1 MMRPIKL
8 TVSAFGPY
16 ADKTVFDMNLLGEKG
31 LYLITGDTG
40 AGKTTIFDAI
50 VFALYGEASG
60 SSRQP
65 DAFRSK
71 YAADETPTFVELV
84 FDHKGQI
91 YTVKRNPEYTR
102 PSKRGDGFTTQTADA
117 TLTHPDGSVV
127 TKMKEV
133 TRAICELIGVDRNQ
147 FSQIAMIAQGDFL
160 RLLLAGTTER
170 SAIFRRIF
178 KTDGYGKLQE
188 MLKIKFRDVNNEL
201 SELNRG
207 TRQTVEGIKLAADSP
222 FSAEFE
228 QLKASEV
235 IQSDMAIMLIDRV
248 LAGDDAALKLADQK
262 IEGYDKKI
270 NEISLSLSRANDA
283 KKAKLDL
290 IAAQKYISE
299 NEPILKQAEDLLNIE
314 EAKSDERQAVKLKIQ
329 QLTERLKKYDQ
340 IDQIDKDILNKQAE
354 ITSAETIRGALVN
367 EIDTL
372 DKTIAETKK
381 LISSLDDI
389 EAKSVGAE
397 NELTRL
403 NEISEKLRRI
413 AEKLNDYDKIKE
425 SYTKATD
432 KYNKARQLF
441 TIKSAEADRLET
453 AWLDEQAGVLAS
465 NLREGEPCA
474 VCGSVNHPSPAKI
487 SEHAPDG
494 AMVKAAKA
502 ERERLRTEM
511 ESASADS
518 GELKGKAQA
527 LGNEII
533 ELSNEFISGRS
544 DNPKAALSEYK
555 KNHIEALNSA
565 KSRVAELCA
574 LSKKKE
580 TAAEGLP
587 KEEDKLNGKKME
599 MSATEQTLT
608 RLSAEKKAL
617 LERRNL
623 ALTELEFKTKTDAE
637 SEIADLGKM
646 SDQLEAAYISAKT
659 SYDNLVKAMTEKK
672 ATVNAII
679 ESGTTQLEIDTDT
692 LEFELSALKNE
703 KEAANESRD
712 QITAR
717 ISANRSAREDINRRA
732 ELLFDVES
740 RWKEIKALSDAA
752 NGSVRGKERIAL
764 ETYIQMTYF
773 DRIIR
778 RANLRLMSMSDGQYE
793 LIRRSTADNK
803 QSQSGLELDIKD
815 HYNGSLR
822 AINTLSG
829 GESFKASLSL
839 ALGLSDE
846 IQSSAGG
853 VRLDTMFI
861 DEGFGSLDDRS
872 LDQAINAL
880 IRLSDSNR
888 LVGIISHVGELKQR
902 IDRQIIIKK
911 EKTGGSKA
919 EIIV

>member
-84 FDHKGQI
+84 FDYAGQI

-117 TLTHPDGSVV
+117 TLIRPDGSVV

-133 TRAICELIGVDRNQ
+133 TRAISELIGVDRNQ

-170 SAIFRRIF
+170 SAVFRRIF

-222 FSAEFE
+222 FLSEFE

-235 IQSDMAIMLIDRV
+235 IQSDMAIMLISRILVEDQT
-248 LAGDDAALKLADQK
+248 ALKSADQK
-262 IEGYDKKI
+262 IERYDKKI

-290 IAAQKYISE
+290 ESAQKYITDY
-299 NEPILKQAEDLLNIE
+299 EPILKQAENLLNIE
-314 EAKSDERQAVKLKIQ
+314 EAKSNERQEVKLKIQ

-340 IDQIDKDILNKQAE
+340 IDQIDKDIVTKQTE
-354 ITSAETIRGALVN
+354 ITSNETAR
-367 EIDTL
+367 DTL
-372 DKTIAETKK
+372 
-381 LISSLDDI
+381 S
-389 EAKSVGAE
+389 
-397 NELTRL
+397 
-403 NEISEKLRRI
+403 NEISERLHRI
-413 AEKLNDYDKIKE
+413 GEKLIDYDKIKE

-432 KYNKARQLF
+432 KYNKVRQLF
-441 TIKSAEADRLET
+441 ITKSAQADRLET
-453 AWLDEQAGVLAS
+453 AWLDEQAGILAA
-465 NLREGEPCA
+465 NLHEGEPCA

-487 SEHAPDG
+487 SEHAPDE
-494 AMVKAAKA
+494 AIVKAAKA

-533 ELSNEFISGRS
+533 ELSAEFISGRS
-544 DNPKAALSEYK
+544 DNPKTALTEYK
-555 KNHIEALNSA
+555 KEHIEALNSA
-565 KSRVAELCA
+565 KSRVSELYA
-574 LSKKKE
+574 LVKKKE
-580 TAAEGLP
+580 KAAECLP

-599 MSATEQTLT
+599 LSATEQTLT

-623 ALTELEFKTKTDAE
+623 ALTELEFNTKTDAE
-637 SEIADLGKM
+637 NEIAALYKK
-646 SDQLEAAYISAKT
+646 SDALEAAYSRAKAD
-659 SYDNLVKAMTEKK
+659 YDDLVKAMTEKK
-672 ATVNAII
+672 ATVKAITKN
-679 ESGTTQLEIDTDT
+679 GTAQLEIDTDT
-692 LEFELSALKNE
+692 LDAELMALKNE
-703 KEAANESRD
+703 KNAANELRD

-717 ISANRSAREDINRRA
+717 ISANRSAREDINHRA
-732 ELLFDVES
+732 ELLSDVEN

-773 DRIIR
+773 NRIIR

-793 LIRRSTADNK
+793 LVRRSIADNK

-822 AINTLSG
+822 AVNTLSG
-829 GESFKASLSL
+829 GESFKASLAL

-902 IDRQIIIKK
+902 IDRQIVIKK

>member
-1 MMRPIKL
+1 MRPIKL

-16 ADKTVFDMNLLGEKG
+16 ADKTVFDMDLLGEKG

-84 FDHKGQI
+84 FDYAGQI
-91 YTVKRNPEYTR
+91 YTVKRNPEYLR
-102 PSKRGDGFTTQTADA
+102 PSKRGDGFTPQAADA
-117 TLTHPDGSVV
+117 TLTRPDGTVV
-127 TKMKEV
+127 TKTREV
-133 TRAICELIGVDRNQ
+133 TRAISELIGVDRNQ

-160 RLLLAGTTER
+160 RLLLAGTAER
-170 SAIFRRIF
+170 SAVFRRIF
-178 KTDGYGKLQE
+178 KTDGYGKLQDA
-188 MLKIKFRDVNNEL
+188 LKAKFREVNNEL

-207 TRQTVEGIKLAADSP
+207 TRQTVEGIRLTEDSP
-222 FSAEFE
+222 FFAEFE
-228 QLKASEV
+228 QIKSGEV
-235 IQSDMAIMLIDRV
+235 IRSDMAILLIDRV
-248 LAGDDAALKLADQK
+248 LAEDNAALKSVDLN

-270 NEISLSLSRANDA
+270 NVISLSISRAKDA
-283 KKAKLDL
+283 EQAKRDLD
-290 IAAQKYISE
+290 AAQKYILD
-299 NEPILKQAEDLLNIE
+299 NKPILKEVASRLNAE
-314 EAKSDERQAVKLKIQ
+314 EAKGDERQEIKLKIQ

-340 IDQIDKDILNKQAE
+340 IDKIDKDIDAKQAE
-354 ITSAETIRGALVN
+354 ITSTEKVRDALN
-367 EIDTL
+367 DEIITL

-389 EAKSVGAE
+389 EAKKVGAE
-397 NELTRL
+397 NELDRL
-403 NEISEKLRRI
+403 NQISEKLKSI
-413 AEKLNDYDKIKE
+413 DEKLENYEEIKKE
-425 SYTKATD
+425 YTGASA
-432 KYNKARQLF
+432 KYNKAKELF
-441 TIKSAEADRLET
+441 AAKNAEADRLES
-453 AWLDEQAGVLAS
+453 AWLDEQAGVLAAT
-465 NLREGEPCA
+465 LRDGEPCA
-474 VCGSVNHPSPAKI
+474 VCGSVNHPCPAAL
-487 SEHAPDG
+487 SENAPDE
-494 AMVKAAKA
+494 AKVKATKA
-502 ERERLRTEM
+502 EREKYRTEM
-511 ESASADS
+511 ESASATA

-527 LGNEII
+527 LANEII
-533 ELSNEFISGRS
+533 ELSGEFISGES
-544 DNPKAALSEYK
+544 ANPKTALTQYNK
-555 KNHIEALNSA
+555 KHVQSVNSA
-565 KSRVAELCA
+565 KSKVDELDT
-574 LSKKKE
+574 LIKKKA
-580 TAAEGLP
+580 T
-587 KEEDKLNGKKME
+587 
-599 MSATEQTLT
+599 ATEALPTKETELSNKRNELSVNEQKLA
-608 RLSAEKKAL
+608 RLSAEKTAL
-617 LERRNL
+617 IKNKDSAL
-623 ALTELEFKTKTDAE
+623 AELEFKSKAE
-637 SEIADLGKM
+637 SEGEITALKEK
-646 SDQLEAAYISAKT
+646 SEALESAYNDAKE
-659 SYDNLVKAMTEKK
+659 SYNNLVKNMTEKEAVVK
-672 ATVNAII
+672 ALT
-679 ESGTTQLEIDTDT
+679 ESVATYVDIDTES
-692 LEFELSALKNE
+692 LEAELSALKTEKDAENE
-703 KEAANESRD
+703 LRD

-717 ISANRSAREDINRRA
+717 ISANNTAREDINRRA
-732 ELLFDVES
+732 EQLCDVEEK
-740 RWKEIKALSDAA
+740 WKEIKALSDTA
-752 NGSVRGKERIAL
+752 NGSVSGKERIAL

-778 RANLRLMSMSDGQYE
+778 RANLRLMSMTDGQYE
-793 LIRRSTADNK
+793 LIRRSSTDNR

-822 AINTLSG
+822 AVSTLSG

>member
-84 FDHKGQI
+84 FDYAGQI

-117 TLTHPDGSVV
+117 TLIRPDGSVV

-133 TRAICELIGVDRNQ
+133 TRAISELIGVDRNQ

-170 SAIFRRIF
+170 SAVFRRIF

-222 FSAEFE
+222 FLSEFE

-235 IQSDMAIMLIDRV
+235 IQSDMAIMLISRILVEDQT
-248 LAGDDAALKLADQK
+248 ALKSADQK
-262 IEGYDKKI
+262 IERYDKKI

-290 IAAQKYISE
+290 ESAQKYITDY
-299 NEPILKQAEDLLNIE
+299 EPILKQAENLLNIE
-314 EAKSDERQAVKLKIQ
+314 EAKSNERQEVKLKIQ

-340 IDQIDKDILNKQAE
+340 IDQIDKDIVTKQTE
-354 ITSAETIRGALVN
+354 ITSNETARDTLSN
-367 EIDTL
+367 EIAAL

-381 LISSLDDI
+381 LILSLDGI
-389 EAKSVGAE
+389 EAKKVGEE

-403 NEISEKLRRI
+403 NEISERLHRI
-413 AEKLNDYDKIKE
+413 GEKLIDYDKIKE

-432 KYNKARQLF
+432 KYNKVRQLF
-441 TIKSAEADRLET
+441 ITKSAQADRLET
-453 AWLDEQAGVLAS
+453 AWLDEQAGILAA
-465 NLREGEPCA
+465 NLHEGEPCA

-487 SEHAPDG
+487 SEHAPDE
-494 AMVKAAKA
+494 AIVKAAKA

-533 ELSNEFISGRS
+533 ELSAEFISGRS
-544 DNPKAALSEYK
+544 DNPKTALTEYK
-555 KNHIEALNSA
+555 KEHIEALNSA
-565 KSRVAELCA
+565 KSRVSELYA
-574 LSKKKE
+574 LVKKKE
-580 TAAEGLP
+580 KAAECLP

-599 MSATEQTLT
+599 LSATEQTLT

-623 ALTELEFKTKTDAE
+623 ALTELEFNTKTDAE
-637 SEIADLGKM
+637 NEIAALYKK
-646 SDQLEAAYISAKT
+646 SDALEAAYSRAKAD
-659 SYDNLVKAMTEKK
+659 YDDLVKAMTEKK
-672 ATVNAII
+672 ATVKAITKN
-679 ESGTTQLEIDTDT
+679 GTAQLEIDTDT
-692 LEFELSALKNE
+692 LDAELMALKNE
-703 KEAANESRD
+703 KNAANELRD

-717 ISANRSAREDINRRA
+717 ISANRSAREDINHRA
-732 ELLFDVES
+732 ELLSDVEN

-773 DRIIR
+773 NRIIR

-793 LIRRSTADNK
+793 LVRRSIADNK

-822 AINTLSG
+822 AVNTLSG
-829 GESFKASLSL
+829 GESFKASLAL

-902 IDRQIIIKK
+902 IDRQIVIKK